1 MAKLIKSH
9 IVTQYGILVFDIH
22 LNSSVVAINGD
33 SGTGKTFLRNV
44 LVTSNDE
51 ENPLYLGIDWKLS
64 GYVDTLIKA
73 SKNKIIL
80 VDNVDI
86 MLYPYE
92 KYREIISKDK
102 SNQYILFT
110 RRGGEYGIPDK
121 NVARLTRTGKHRIET
136 FYPYEDEE

>member
-9 IVTQYGILVFDIH
+9 IVTQYGILVFGIH
-22 LNSSVVAINGD
+22 LNSSVVAIKGD

-80 VDNVDI
+80 V
-86 MLYPYE
+86 
-92 KYREIISKDK
+92 
-102 SNQYILFT
+102 
-110 RRGGEYGIPDK
+110 
-121 NVARLTRTGKHRIET
+121 
-136 FYPYEDEE
+136 